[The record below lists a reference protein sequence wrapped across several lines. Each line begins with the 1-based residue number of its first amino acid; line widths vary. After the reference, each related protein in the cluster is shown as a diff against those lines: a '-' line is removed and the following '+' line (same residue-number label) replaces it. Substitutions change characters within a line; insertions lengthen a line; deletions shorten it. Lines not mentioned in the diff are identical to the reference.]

1 MQKVKE
7 QVVLAK
13 DDHEI
18 IVGYLKLGLASNT
31 FSRQEAESLEMELK
45 KAKLVNKEVLP
56 DDVVRLNS
64 LVTIKDEIKGKVME
78 LMVVSPGL
86 ADIKQRKISVMSP
99 IGTALI
105 GFRKGNKISWKVPS
119 GRATFQILDVKNLLH

>member
-7 QVVLAK
+7 QVILAK

-18 IVGYLKLGLASNT
+18 IVGHLKLGLASKT

-64 LVTIKDEIKGKVME
+64 VVTIKDEMKGKVME
-78 LMVVSPGL
+78 LMVVTPEQ

-119 GRATFQILDVKNLLH
+119 GSATFQILEVRNLLQ